1 MATETKNT
9 KTFYNTEIPIDWTI
23 IQLGA
28 LGTFSKGK
36 GILKEQVISEGL
48 PCIRYGEIYTTH
60 DFIIKEFKSFISGDV
75 AAESKEIKSGDILF
89 AGSGETVEEIGKAVA
104 YIGTAKAYAGGD
116 VIILSTKSD
125 VNPEC
130 LSYVLES
137 DFVKRQKRV
146 LGQGNSVVHIYSS
159 DLSKLKIP
167 LPPLPEQK
175 AIAKVLSTA
184 DAAIHTTEKL
194 IAQKELRKKW
204 LMQQLLKGEVRLK
217 NFDNQEWN
225 QYTLG
230 DLYQHKRGQL
240 LSKEKLSPLGKF
252 KCVLYGELFTTYA
265 EVIDEVVNR
274 TDFEEGTPSKFGDLL
289 MPGSTTTT
297 GIDLTVTTAILEDDV
312 LLGGDINI
320 FRMKNNLTDP
330 VFMSYFLTHTQ
341 KRQLL
346 RMPQGITIIHLYGS
360 DLLGI
365 KFKIPS
371 IEEQKAIAQV
381 LQAADTEIK
390 LLKTKTDKL
399 REKKKGLMQ
408 VLLTGKVRLK
418 INDI

>member
-1 MATETKNT
+1 
-9 KTFYNTEIPIDWTI
+9 
-23 IQLGA
+23 
-28 LGTFSKGK
+28 
-36 GILKEQVISEGL
+36 
-48 PCIRYGEIYTTH
+48 
-60 DFIIKEFKSFISGDV
+60 
-75 AAESKEIKSGDILF
+75 
-89 AGSGETVEEIGKAVA
+89 
-104 YIGTAKAYAGGD
+104 
-116 VIILSTKSD
+116 
-125 VNPEC
+125 
-130 LSYVLES
+130 
-137 DFVKRQKRV
+137 
-146 LGQGNSVVHIYSS
+146 
-159 DLSKLKIP
+159 
-167 LPPLPEQK
+167 
-175 AIAKVLSTA
+175 
-184 DAAIHTTEKL
+184 
-194 IAQKELRKKW
+194 
-204 LMQQLLKGEVRLK
+204 MQQLLKGEVRLK